1 MSLRESILEE
11 AGYEGDEEVQWA
23 LYLNGVRDGNSGQW
37 GDEGTLLALSGV
49 TGRSLITLSGEIT
62 EEPKIVE
69 YAPQAA
75 WSTLASSEPPIILLH
90 NKDNHFTP
98 VKVREGGEWGQR
110 GGRGEDERMVIRRRE
125 GDAREIEGRNRPRIE
140 EATESTLVT
149 EENSRKN
156 LKVRNFPQNQ
166 RPEVL
171 LSGVLQPLDESHA
184 MAVDVDGDEESLEG
198 MFVLMELGE
207 STRQVER

>member
-1 MSLRESILEE
+1 M
-11 AGYEGDEEVQWA
+11 
-23 LYLNGVRDGNSGQW
+23 
-37 GDEGTLLALSGV
+37 

-90 NKDNHFTP
+90 SKDNHFTP
-98 VKVREGGEWGQR
+98 VKVREGGEWDWVMTWDR
-110 GGRGEDERMVIRRRE
+110 EAEGGKFDERMVIRRRE

-184 MAVDVDGDEESLEG
+184 MAVD
-198 MFVLMELGE
+198 EL
-207 STRQVER
+207 RWR